1 MSSKIIQLITK
12 GDTKDYELIR
22 NALHV
27 YDDYLHSVPDL
38 KRAVKVRVLIK
49 ELKELRNER
58 KI

>member
-38 KRAVKVRVLIK
+38 KRAVKVRVLINK
-49 ELKELRNER
+49 PL
-58 KI
+58 